1 MGYSPRVSVDHT
13 ARADRLPEFYRRMYG
28 IRRFEETLLEMFSA
42 GLLVGTTHTCIG
54 QEANAVGL
62 IDHLDPSRDVVMS
75 NHRCHGHFLAFTG
88 DRLGLLAEVM
98 GRVTGVSGGRG
109 GSQHLCAPNFY
120 TNGIQGSIVPVTTGM
135 ALAQKR
141 AGEGGIATVF
151 LGDGTL
157 GQGVVYECLNIASL
171 WRLPLLFVVE
181 DNRYAQTTP
190 RELAVAG
197 SVTARA
203 EAFGVPATG
212 LSTTD
217 VREIH
222 AAAGDAVA
230 DVRRTGGPRM
240 LVLETYRLA
249 AHSKGDDTRDP
260 AEIAAHRAHDP
271 VTLLGGL
278 IDPALRA
285 EIERECEAELAA
297 TVAEAGAAPVAGAT
311 PVAV

>member
-1 MGYSPRVSVDHT
+1 
-13 ARADRLPEFYRRMYG
+13 MYA
-28 IRRFEETLLEMFSA
+28 IRRFEETLLDMFSE
-42 GLLVGTTHTCIG
+42 GRLVGTTHTCIG

-62 IDHLDPSRDVVMS
+62 IDHLDQSRDVVVS
-75 NHRCHGHFLAFTG
+75 NHRCHGHFIAFTG

-120 TNGIQGSIVPVTTGM
+120 TNGIQGSIVPLTTGM

-141 AGEGGIATVF
+141 GGDGIATVF

-171 WRLPLLFVVE
+171 WQLPLLFVVE
-181 DNRYAQTTP
+181 DNLYAQTTP

-203 EAFGVPATG
+203 EAFGVAARH
-212 LSTTD
+212 LASTD
-217 VREIH
+217 VREVH
-222 AAAGDAVA
+222 AAAGEAVQA
-230 DVRRTGGPRM
+230 VRTTGRPFM

-249 AHSKGDDTRDP
+249 AHSKGDDTRAPEEIEARRAADP
-260 AEIAAHRAHDP
+260 IAIA
-271 VTLLGGL
+271 GGL
-278 IDPALRA
+278 IETGVRA
-285 EIERECEAELAA
+285 AIEARCEAELAA
-297 TVAEAGAAPVAGAT
+297 TIAEAEAAPIAGSGAL
-311 PVAV
+311 VR